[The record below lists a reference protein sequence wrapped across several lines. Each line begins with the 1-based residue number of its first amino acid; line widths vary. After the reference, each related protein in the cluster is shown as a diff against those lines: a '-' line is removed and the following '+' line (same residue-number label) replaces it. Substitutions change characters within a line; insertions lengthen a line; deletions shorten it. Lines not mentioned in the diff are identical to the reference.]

1 MTEKMMLFCEEYLK
15 DKELNASAAYKRVYK
30 TCKADMT
37 ARSNASKLLKRPD
50 VREYIQKKQA
60 EIHDQNTADIKEVEE
75 YLTSVMRGNSRS
87 EVLKLDGVGG
97 QIVVTKRPEEKDR
110 IRAAELLGKRY
121 GMFKD
126 GLTLDGDMT
135 LNIKVDYGSDD

>member
-30 TCKADMT
+30 TCKSDIT
-37 ARSNASKLLKRPD
+37 ARSNASRLLKRPD
-50 VREYIQKKQA
+50 VREYIQQKQA
-60 EIHDQNTADIKEVEE
+60 EIHDENTADIKEVEE
-75 YLTSVMRGNSRS
+75 YLTSVMRGKSKS
-87 EVLKLDGVGG
+87 EVLKLNGDGYQTV
-97 QIVVTKRPEEKDR
+97 IEKHPEEKDR

-126 GLTLDGDMT
+126 GLTVDGDMT
-135 LNIKVDYGSDD
+135 LNIKVDYGSDN

>member
-75 YLTSVMRGNSRS
+75 YLTSVMRGESRS
-87 EVLKLDGVGG
+87 EVLKLNGDGYQTV
-97 QIVVTKRPEEKDR
+97 IEKRPEEKDR

-126 GLTLDGDMT
+126 NVSMDIVVPQFSGE
-135 LNIKVDYGSDD
+135 DDLE

>member
-50 VREYIQKKQA
+50 VREYIQKSKPKY
-60 EIHDQNTADIKEVEE
+60 TIKTQR
-75 YLTSVMRGNSRS
+75 TSRRSRS
-87 EVLKLDGVGG
+87 TSL
-97 QIVVTKRPEEKDR
+97 R
-110 IRAAELLGKRY
+110 
-121 GMFKD
+121 
-126 GLTLDGDMT
+126 
-135 LNIKVDYGSDD
+135 

>member
-87 EVLKLDGVGG
+87 EVLKLNGDGY
-97 QIVVTKRPEEKDR
+97 QVVVEKHPEEKDR

-121 GMFKD
+121 GMFKENVS
-126 GLTLDGDMT
+126 LDVVVPQFSGE
-135 LNIKVDYGSDD
+135 DDLE

>member
-75 YLTSVMRGNSRS
+75 YLTSVMRGNSKS
-87 EVLKLDGVGG
+87 EVLKLNGDGG

-121 GMFKD
+121 GMFKENVS
-126 GLTLDGDMT
+126 LDVVVPQFSGE
-135 LNIKVDYGSDD
+135 DDLE

>member
-30 TCKADMT
+30 TCKSDMT

-50 VREYIQKKQA
+50 VREYIQQKQA

-75 YLTSVMRGNSRS
+75 YLTSVLRGNSKS
-87 EVLKLDGVGG
+87 EVLKLNGDGY
-97 QIVVTKRPEEKDR
+97 QVVVEKHPEEKDR

-121 GMFKD
+121 GMFKENVS
-126 GLTLDGDMT
+126 LDVVVPQFSGE
-135 LNIKVDYGSDD
+135 DDLE

>member
-50 VREYIQKKQA
+50 VKEYIQKKQA

-87 EVLKLDGVGG
+87 EVLKLNGDGY
-97 QIVVTKRPEEKDR
+97 QVVVEKHPEEKDR

-121 GMFKD
+121 GMFKENVS
-126 GLTLDGDMT
+126 LDVVVPQFSGE
-135 LNIKVDYGSDD
+135 DDLE

>member
-30 TCKADMT
+30 TCKSDMT

-60 EIHDQNTADIKEVEE
+60 EIHDKNTADIKEIEE
-75 YLTSVMRGNSRS
+75 YLTSVVRGKSKS
-87 EVLKLDGVGG
+87 EVLKLNGDGY
-97 QIVVTKRPEEKDR
+97 QVVVEKHPEEKDR
-110 IRAAELLGKRY
+110 IRAAELLGKR
-121 GMFKD
+121 
-126 GLTLDGDMT
+126 
-135 LNIKVDYGSDD
+135 

>member
-75 YLTSVMRGNSRS
+75 YLTSVMRGTSES
-87 EVLKLDGVGG
+87 EVLKLDGDGYQTV
-97 QIVVTKRPEEKDR
+97 ISKKPEEKDR
-110 IRAAELLGKRY
+110 LRAAELIGKRY

-126 GLTLDGDMT
+126 GVMVDGDMT

>member
-15 DKELNASAAYKRVYK
+15 DKELNASKAYKKVYV
-30 TCKADMT
+30 TCKSDLT
-37 ARSNASKLLKRPD
+37 ARTNASKLLKRPD
-50 VREYIQKKQA
+50 VREFIQKKQA
-60 EIHDQNTADIKEVEE
+60 EIHDKNTADIKEVEE
-75 YLTSVMRGNSRS
+75 YLTSVMRGKSKS
-87 EVLKLDGVGG
+87 EVLKLNGDGYQTV
-97 QIVVTKRPEEKDR
+97 IEKHPEEKDR

-126 GLTLDGDMT
+126 GLAIDGDMT